1 MKSLWKLLPVM
12 VAMAGPCVAGEE
24 RLIPMDQFFI
34 SVETN
39 DWLKRPENRDGLS
52 VSVSMAR
59 AAGEKAGTVKVEV
72 DCYKFESAERGLSEE
87 DRQMF
92 LKAAEAA
99 TRKEAFSRQILS
111 PTLFAKKETL
121 FETKE
126 MGGEWVVAMTRGENT
141 GIFVADEGERLA
153 KALVQARAGEKW
165 FKELLYARKRP
176 EPTAVAYPPRSHFFM
191 LSSTVGKVGGRG
203 IDYEVTVSSFPTGED
218 PYHVEHWLRFGQGK
232 DGTGSSSG
240 EWVEVVLRRVADA
253 LVAVGRGAKYSFDS
267 PAKEEDGF
275 SVVANLET
283 REAEVTIVPGSFFP
297 DRAKKTGH
305 FGEAQLAGIRKL
317 LEEAQPRM
325 QWFKDNEGL
334 FFDGPD
340 F

>member
-1 MKSLWKLLPVM
+1 MKALWKIVPVM
-12 VAMAGPCVAGEE
+12 IAMVGPCVAEEE

-39 DWLKRPENRDGLS
+39 DWLRRPENRDGLS

-59 AAGEKAGTVKVEV
+59 GAGEKAGTVKVEV

-92 LKAAEAA
+92 VKVAEAA
-99 TRKEAFSRQILS
+99 KRKEAFSRQILS

-121 FETKE
+121 FESKE
-126 MGGEWVVAMTRGENT
+126 MGGEWVVTMSRGGNT
-141 GIFVADEGERLA
+141 GIFLADEGERLE
-153 KALVQARAGEKW
+153 KAMAQARAGEKW

-176 EPTAVAYPPRSHFFM
+176 EPTAVAHPPRSHFFM
-191 LSSTVGKVGGRG
+191 LSSTVGKVSGRG
-203 IDYEVTVSSFPTGED
+203 IDYEVTVSSFPTGEE
-218 PYHVEHWLRFGQGK
+218 PYRVEHWLRFSQGK
-232 DGTGSSSG
+232 EGMGSSSG
-240 EWVEVVLRRVADA
+240 AWVEVVLRRVADA
-253 LVAVGRGAKYSFDS
+253 LVAIGRGSKYSFES

-283 REAEVTIVPGSFFP
+283 KEAEVTIVPGSFFP

-317 LEEAQPRM
+317 LDEAQPRIE
-325 QWFKDNEGL
+325 WFRENEAL